1 MISKDRAK
9 NINDNPLFHSIECY
23 LSQISNELNM
33 TKTYNLVGF
42 HMTFV
47 HNGLLDHRTSACL
60 VL

>member
-33 TKTYNLVGF
+33 TKTYTWF
-42 HMTFV
+42 PHDF
-47 HNGLLDHRTSACL
+47 RT
-60 VL
+60 